1 MVTGKRM
8 GAVVLLAATFA
19 VGVVAGR
26 VSSRWGG
33 PEGGS
38 RSGERRDSGR
48 GGGRFITILQR
59 ELNLTP
65 GQRDSVQTILRKWDP
80 AMRAVWDG
88 TRPKFDSLR
97 VLVRADIAQI
107 LTADQKVAFQRWSA
121 RQDSVVRTRRQ
132 DSAARNRVREEDRG
146 R

>member
-19 VGVVAGR
+19 VGAVAGR
-26 VSSRWGG
+26 ASSRWGG

-38 RSGERRDSGR
+38 RSTERRDPGR
-48 GGGRFITILQR
+48 SGGRFITTLQR

-97 VLVRADIAQI
+97 ALVRADIMQV
-107 LTADQKVAFQRWSA
+107 LTPDQKAAFQRWST
-121 RQDSVVRTRRQ
+121 RQDSV
-132 DSAARNRVREEDRG
+132 ARNRSREADRG